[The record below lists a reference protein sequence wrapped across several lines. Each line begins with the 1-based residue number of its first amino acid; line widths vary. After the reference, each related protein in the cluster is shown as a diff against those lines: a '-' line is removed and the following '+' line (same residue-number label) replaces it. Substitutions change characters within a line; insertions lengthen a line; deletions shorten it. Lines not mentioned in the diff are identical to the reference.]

1 MNQEQKKLQIPA
13 RACVMVLRPG
23 PRPATI
29 HVHMTLP
36 SGEIVR
42 ISASQ
47 TRPSPSATSRK
58 KCVNAA
64 SIPSAEQTSNIV
76 MYLNHTRVAT
86 IVYQLN
92 FLVAHSSA
100 ILTMIAPMDTV
111 VALMIAA
118 FLVRKRLKEL
128 GILTE
133 QHR

>member
-1 MNQEQKKLQIPA
+1 
-13 RACVMVLRPG
+13 
-23 PRPATI
+23 
-29 HVHMTLP
+29 
-36 SGEIVR
+36 
-42 ISASQ
+42 
-47 TRPSPSATSRK
+47 
-58 KCVNAA
+58 
-64 SIPSAEQTSNIV
+64 